1 MSEVK
6 ASSRDK
12 KKMKKK
18 AAVPMASVSE
28 VFGFMWNLGP
38 GNRFLFFVGCL
49 AGVGNGLV
57 YPILAYLFSTSF
69 SQIVGAANGL
79 SQVRNLAYTFMI
91 VGVYALLMA
100 FVQTGCLEIVAT
112 RATRSFRMQ
121 WFNALLRQDAAF
133 FDVYDISGMAASIQ
147 PNSNKFNRGTGRKLG
162 EGIQFFTTF
171 VGGIAYAFYSS
182 WKVALVILAVL
193 PFVSLAALGVL
204 TINQTKGS
212 RASAAY
218 SLAASIAYATVS
230 SIKTVLSLNAIPE
243 MISQYKEATLEAY
256 KQSVAPLLKQGFA
269 FGSMLGS
276 FICLYCVLTLFGSFL
291 IYTDV
296 EDTGCNPAAS
306 GFGTVTCANN
316 GPAVFGAML
325 GVAFAAQG
333 ISQVGNF
340 VETFTACRV
349 AAYPAMQ
356 AMRRKFGAPRE
367 KIFHDEDA
375 EIDESKSLHFDAES
389 GKRLKA
395 ILPAYRI
402 DARSTTGKKPTKTS
416 GRLEFKNVHFSYP
429 TRPNNEVLKG
439 LNLVIESGKTT
450 ALVGPRYVNRLY
462 VTMALST
469 R

>member
-100 FVQTGCLEIVAT
+100 FVQNGCLEIVAT
-112 RATRSFRMQ
+112 RAARSFRMQ